1 MDVQAS
7 LPTSVTMNRK
17 PTPELTWVGTAHT
30 VRQFLETFT
39 WLCKRYDFPSAYYV
53 KEVMT
58 YIPSSEFMI
67 WKIVARDHPDWDDF
81 VKKILEYYPEP
92 SLIDSSSRMDQ
103 FISEN
108 KAEPRGTS
116 NKCDFFAYLRRFTIA
131 LSAIEY
137 HRTVPNSEKVNKFCR
152 GLAPIIRELIG
163 KHNPQD
169 MDEVIAAGNAV
180 FDYIRLLNSRT
191 MNLFN
196 HLVYSNREIC
206 QLSVIVQGYNP
217 LSSANRDEPGL
228 TVVSHGQTDT

>member
-7 LPTSVTMNRK
+7 LPTTVTMNRK
-17 PTPELTWVGTAHT
+17 PTPELTWVGTADT

-67 WKIVARDHPDWDDF
+67 WKIVAWDHLDWDDF

-92 SLIDSSSRMDQ
+92 SLVDSCSRMDQ

-108 KAEPRGTS
+108 KAQPGYTS
-116 NKCDFFAYLRRFTIA
+116 NKCGFFAYLRRFTIA
-131 LSAIEY
+131 LSAIES
-137 HRTVPNSEKVNKFCR
+137 HRTVPNSEKVSKFSR
-152 GLAPIIRELIG
+152 GLAPIIRELID
-163 KHNPQD
+163 KHNPKD

-180 FDYIRLLNSRT
+180 FDYLGLLDWQT
-191 MNLFN
+191 TCLFN
-196 HLVYSNREIC
+196 QLMYLNLEAC
-206 QLSVIVQGYNP
+206 QWSVIVQGYNP

-228 TVVSHGQTDT
+228 TVVLHGQTNT